1 MQSGNDGEMDVRM
14 LEYYP
19 LLWRQFGVPPKQWVL
34 YFGSKP
40 LTMNGRIEH
49 PRLRYSYEIVD
60 FSSLDAKP
68 LLESDSATDNLLAL
82 LCRGGTERRAIKQ
95 ILRSLARLP
104 KKELQ
109 DRLTQLLILAGLR
122 EAEALVIEEVKKM
135 TLEINVME
143 NSFLRGIF
151 LDGEKAG
158 EERGLKR
165 GEERGLKRGEE
176 RGLKRGRE
184 RGIKEGA
191 AGLLRQM
198 LEHRFGRLPAWAIE
212 RLQDATP
219 TTLERWGARLLTARK
234 LEDVI
239 PRSRAANGHK
249 NGKSVKNQKATSKK
263 QK

>member
-1 MQSGNDGEMDVRM
+1 
-14 LEYYP
+14 
-19 LLWRQFGVPPKQWVL
+19 
-34 YFGSKP
+34 
-40 LTMNGRIEH
+40 MNGRIVH
-49 PRLRYSYEIVD
+49 PRLTFSYEIVD
-60 FSSLDAKP
+60 ISRLDARL
-68 LLESDSATDNLLAL
+68 LLESDSTTDNLLAL
-82 LCRGGTERRAIKQ
+82 LCRGGTERITIEK
-95 ILRSLARLP
+95 ILRSLAWLP
-104 KKELQ
+104 KRELQ

-165 GEERGLKRGEE
+165 GRERGIKE
-176 RGLKRGRE
+176 
-184 RGIKEGA
+184 GIKEGA

-198 LEHRFGRLPAWAIE
+198 LEARFGKLPAWAVE
-212 RLQDATP
+212 RLQTATP
-219 TTLERWGARLLTARK
+219 ATLERWGARLLTARK

-239 PRSRAANGHK
+239 PRSRSANGHK
-249 NGKSVKNQKATSKK
+249 NGKSVKSQKARSKK